1 MKRLISIIFI
11 LVLFMSLASCKKE
24 DDKKIDIEQ
33 RKLDFIEEYSYYGI
47 DGNIPERWADWFDY
61 DYFKSQIDK
70 KVFVT
75 LTFDEVKEKI
85 ENKESFVIYY
95 GFNPELYQCPN
106 CAITIP
112 RVVDVALEL
121 GIDVY
126 YLDIRMMRVNDDD
139 NYKYLL
145 NELQTDIPDFIE
157 LIRAS
162 TYVNYRDGI
171 ATGYHEGSL
180 KDEEGKNILRV
191 LTQEED
197 EELKNIYRGYFCK

>member
-1 MKRLISIIFI
+1 MRKITLFI
-11 LVLFMSLASCKKE
+11 LILIIPFIMISCTKDE
-24 DDKKIDIEQ
+24 DKGIDIEQ
-33 RKLDFIEEYSYYGI
+33 RKQDFIEEYSYYGI
-47 DGNIPERWADWFDY
+47 EGNIPEKWADWFDY

-75 LTFDEVKEKI
+75 LTFDEVKAKI
-85 ENKESFVIYY
+85 ENKETFVIYY

-112 RVVDVALEL
+112 HVVDVALEL

-126 YLDIRMMRVNDDD
+126 YLDIRTMRVNDDD

-162 TYVNYRDGI
+162 TYVNYKDGV

-191 LTQEED
+191 LTSEEI
-197 EELKNIYRGYFCK
+197 EQLKNIYRSYFCK